1 MKKTILLVAFLLFTS
16 LVTFAQ
22 STDEKAVGE
31 AVEKLKKAIV
41 DADEAALSKL
51 TSPLLSY
58 GHSNGLLEDK
68 KEFIRAITSGESH
81 FTRLDISDQ
90 TVTISGD
97 LAIVRHKLAGDTANK
112 GKDPGQVKLGVL
124 YAWQKVKGNW
134 LLMGRQAY
142 KLP

>member
-1 MKKTILLVAFLLFTS
+1 MKKTFFFVALLLLTS
-16 LVTFAQ
+16 IVTFAQ

-31 AVEKLKKAIV
+31 AVEKLKRAIV
-41 DADEAALSKL
+41 DVDEAVLNKL
-51 TSPLLSY
+51 TSPMLSY

-81 FTRLDISDQ
+81 FTRLDISEQ

>member
-1 MKKTILLVAFLLFTS
+1 MKKTIFFVALLLLTS
-16 LVTFAQ
+16 IVTFAQ
-22 STDEKAVGE
+22 SADEKTVGE

-41 DADEAALSKL
+41 DADEAVLNKL
-51 TSPLLSY
+51 TSPMLSY

-81 FTRLDISDQ
+81 FTRLDISEQ

>member
-1 MKKTILLVAFLLFTS
+1 MKKKIFFVALFLFTS
-16 LVTFAQ
+16 MATFAQ
-22 STDEKAVGE
+22 SVDEKAVGE

-41 DADEAALSKL
+41 DADEAILSKL

-81 FTRLDISDQ
+81 FTRLDISEQ

-97 LAIVRHKLAGDTANK
+97 LAIVRHKLMGDTHNK
-112 GKDPGQVKLGVL
+112 GKDPASVKLGVL

>member
-1 MKKTILLVAFLLFTS
+1 MKKTIFFVALLLLTS
-16 LVTFAQ
+16 IVTFAQ

-31 AVEKLKKAIV
+31 AVEKLKRAIV
-41 DADEAALSKL
+41 DVDEAVLNKL
-51 TSPLLSY
+51 TSPMLSY

>member
-1 MKKTILLVAFLLFTS
+1 MKKTIFFVALLLLTS
-16 LVTFAQ
+16 IVTFAQ
-22 STDEKAVGE
+22 SADEKAVGE

-41 DADEAALSKL
+41 DADEAVLNKL
-51 TSPLLSY
+51 TSPMLSY

>member
-1 MKKTILLVAFLLFTS
+1 MKKTFFFVALLLLTS
-16 LVTFAQ
+16 IITFAQ
-22 STDEKAVGE
+22 SADEKAVGE

-41 DADEAALSKL
+41 DADEATLNKL

>member
-90 TVTISGD
+90 TITISGD